1 MTIQT
6 GPVRLTLSYK
16 VIWGIAAFGTSIIA
30 GIYGALL
37 PIFYQDYL
45 GLSSYWIG
53 LASFIYAIWNAIND
67 PLFGYITDSTR
78 SRWGRRIPYMRFT
91 APFLALTFVLV
102 WFAPPQAGQQTLF
115 IWMLVSM
122 LMYDTCYTI
131 IGLVYSS
138 LLPEVSESDRERNH
152 LQISSSLFGL
162 LGTLVGFIIPDLFR
176 PKAGASPSF
185 LPLQISMI
193 VVAVVAAVLII
204 ITTLKVKERPEFTR
218 VDKPIP
224 MGTALRLTITN
235 RSFLILVAA
244 NFMSILMQSLVLGT
258 IFYLADYVV
267 KINTLI
273 LLACLFIPLIIG
285 VPTTNLIRKRF
296 GVVGTQQLLLVIA
309 GIGLTLIVIV
319 PPAFIPVCM
328 ALAGFGLSGP
338 QTMTNLLFAQIADE
352 DELRSGVR
360 REGAFFGVNAL
371 ITKPAQSLALWL
383 FPFVL
388 ELTKFVTRDQNN
400 GQIFLDQPANALFGI
415 KVLAGLIPGVAML
428 IGAVILIA
436 FPLRGRY
443 LKEVQDKV
451 LALHAEKHEKLQ
463 AAG

>member
-1 MTIQT
+1 
-6 GPVRLTLSYK
+6 
-16 VIWGIAAFGTSIIA
+16 
-30 GIYGALL
+30 
-37 PIFYQDYL
+37 
-45 GLSSYWIG
+45 
-53 LASFIYAIWNAIND
+53 
-67 PLFGYITDSTR
+67 
-78 SRWGRRIPYMRFT
+78 
-91 APFLALTFVLV
+91 ALTFILV

-224 MGTALRLTITN
+224 MVTALRLTITN